1 MRKYYPIWKAL
12 KDTGHCT
19 IAAHPKLHP
28 RIIKAISCE
37 KNRDVGYKLILSSR
51 NRKLILGHTVD
62 GSRIRF
68 FVREYFECS
77 TSIPIEEFV

>member
-1 MRKYYPIWKAL
+1 MRKYTPIWNAL
-12 KDTGHCT
+12 KRDGHCA
-19 IAAHPKLHP
+19 IAAHPSLHA

-51 NRKLILGHTVD
+51 NRKLILGHKVD

-68 FVREYFECS
+68 FVREHFECP
-77 TSIPIEEFV
+77 TAIPLEEFV

>member
-1 MRKYYPIWKAL
+1 MRKYTPIWNELKAH
-12 KDTGHCT
+12 GHCT
-19 IAAHPKLHP
+19 IAAHIKLHP

-37 KNRDVGYKLILSSR
+37 KNRDVGYKLILSAR
-51 NRKLILGHTVD
+51 NRKLILGHVVD

-68 FVREYFECS
+68 FVREHFECS